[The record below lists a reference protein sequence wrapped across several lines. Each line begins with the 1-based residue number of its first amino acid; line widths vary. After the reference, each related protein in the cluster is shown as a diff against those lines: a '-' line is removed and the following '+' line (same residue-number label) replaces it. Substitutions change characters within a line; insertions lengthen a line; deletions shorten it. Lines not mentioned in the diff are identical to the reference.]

1 MSRNRNQAQ
10 RGRILEWLRSESLT
24 TLQAREHLDIM
35 HPAGRV
41 KELKAQGHDIKTEW
55 AVEHTAKGKHRVGR
69 YVLLMGGV
77 V

>member
-1 MSRNRNQAQ
+1 
-10 RGRILEWLRSESLT
+10 
-24 TLQAREHLDIM
+24 M

-41 KELKAQGHDIKTEW
+41 KELKAQGHNIKTEW
-55 AVEHTAKGKHRVGR
+55 TVEHTAKGKHRVGR